1 MDKICSIGIIGCGL
15 MGTGIAESCARAAL
29 DVRVIARRENSAGA
43 GKERLIRSLD
53 HALRKEKITPLER
66 DQIVDRV
73 VFSTDLSA
81 IADCQLIF
89 ETVSEHEPTK
99 LNVFAAID
107 QIAANPGVIM
117 ASNTSSIPIIRLAKA
132 TSRADQVVGTHFFN
146 PPQTLPLV
154 ELVGSEL
161 TASSTYE
168 QTEVFLSGTLGKQV
182 IKAPDRAGFVVNAL
196 LIPYLLSAIKMVESG
211 FASAEVIDTGMVLGC
226 SHPLGPL
233 RLADLIGLDTL
244 AAVASAL
251 HQELKEPQYE
261 PPSLLLRMVE
271 VGLFG
276 KKSGRGFHSYT

>member
-1 MDKICSIGIIGCGL
+1 MNTICSIGIIGCGL
-15 MGTGIAESCARAAL
+15 MGTGIAEACARASL
-29 DVRVIARRENSAGA
+29 DVRIIARREASAVA
-43 GKERLIRSLD
+43 GKERLLRSLD
-53 HALRKEKITPLER
+53 HSLRKARITQLER
-66 DQIVDRV
+66 DEIVNRV
-73 VFSTDLSA
+73 AFTADLAA
-81 IADCQLIF
+81 ITDCQLIF
-89 ETVSEHEPTK
+89 EAVSEHEPTK

-107 QIAANPGVIM
+107 KIAANTGVVM

-154 ELVGSEL
+154 ELIGSEL
-161 TASSTYE
+161 TASSTLE
-168 QTEVFLSGTLGKQV
+168 QVEAFLSGTLGKQV

-244 AAVASAL
+244 MAVASAL
-251 HQELKEPQYE
+251 HQELNDPQYA
-261 PPSLLLRMVE
+261 PPPLLLRMVE
-271 VGLFG
+271 ADLLG
-276 KKSGRGFHSYT
+276 KKNGRGFHSYA

>member
-1 MDKICSIGIIGCGL
+1 MDTICSIGIIGCGL
-15 MGTGIAESCARAAL
+15 MGTGIAESCARASL
-29 DVRVIARRENSAGA
+29 DVRVIARRETSAAA
-43 GKERLIRSLD
+43 GKERLLRSLD
-53 HALRKEKITPLER
+53 HALRKARITPLER
-66 DQIVDRV
+66 DQIMDRV
-73 VFSTDLSA
+73 TFTTDLTA
-81 IADCQLIF
+81 ITDCQLIF

-107 QIAANPGVIM
+107 KIAANPGVIM

-154 ELVGSEL
+154 ELVSSEL

-168 QTEVFLSGTLGKQV
+168 QAEAFLIGTLRKQV

-196 LIPYLLSAIKMVESG
+196 LIPYLIAAIKMVESG
-211 FASAEVIDTGMVLGC
+211 FASAEVIDTGMILGC
-226 SHPLGPL
+226 SYPLGPL

-244 AAVASAL
+244 TAVASAL

-261 PPSLLLRMVE
+261 PPPLLLRMVE
-271 VGLFG
+271 AGLFG
-276 KKSGRGFHSYT
+276 KKSGRGFHNYT